1 MTEQQYQ
8 EYQRKKRELD
18 PIKDFLFWC
27 GKRRRK
33 CLGEYDV
40 KIIVNKLIFGMIGH
54 GAISSKN
61 FVMPNELRDRVIEV
75 VGQYVD
81 EKELELQNI

>member
-27 GKRRRK
+27 GNRHRK
-33 CLGEYDV
+33 CLGEYDS
-40 KIIVNKLIFGMIGH
+40 KIIVEKMLFGMIGF
-54 GAISSKN
+54 GAISSKE
-61 FVMPNELRDRVIEV
+61 FVMPKELRDRVIAV
-75 VGQYVD
+75 VEQYVD
-81 EKELELQNI
+81 EKELELQSI

>member
-27 GKRRRK
+27 GKKYR
-33 CLGEYDV
+33 CSLGDYDC
-40 KIIVNKLIFGMIGH
+40 KIIVDKMLFGRVGF
-54 GAISSKN
+54 GAIASHN
-61 FVMPNELRDRVIEV
+61 FVMPKELKDRVIAV
-75 VGQYVD
+75 VEQYVD